1 MPSTGGML
9 MKIFL
14 KINLILLAVLLTV
27 ASGFFMSCDAE
38 VKEGDSVAES
48 TDSAESKTDAT
59 TAAETYEA
67 IDPNKSKIEYLNEK
81 SDFVFKLL
89 QTVSPEELEEHS
101 AEKTDYG
108 YVIKME
114 QFVFIDY
121 VDRAGTMET
130 YKWEYRLT
138 QNADGEYRVTE
149 IYTDSPLALIG
160 GIMLET
166 KSDVIE
172 ERFLQSGFHVVRDD
186 ESITAFSDDAI
197 VKISRT
203 GGISATIAVVV
214 GEE

>member
-1 MPSTGGML
+1 

-27 ASGFFMSCDAE
+27 ASGFFMSCEAE
-38 VKEGDSVAES
+38 GQLSANAVES
-48 TDSAESKTDAT
+48 GSAAATESKAVT
-59 TAAETYEA
+59 TAETFEA
-67 IDPNKSKIEYLNEK
+67 VDSNKSKIDYLNEK

-121 VDRAGTMET
+121 VDRAGTMEE

-203 GGISATIAVVV
+203 GGISATITAVV

>member
-1 MPSTGGML
+1 ML

-27 ASGFFMSCDAE
+27 ASGLFMSCEAE
-38 VKEGDSVAES
+38 GQLSANAVES
-48 TDSAESKTDAT
+48 GSAAVTESKAVT
-59 TAAETYEA
+59 TAETYEA

-81 SDFVFKLL
+81 SDFAFMLL
-89 QTVSPEELEEHS
+89 QVVSPEELEEHS

-121 VDRAGTMET
+121 VDRAGTMEE

-203 GGISATIAVVV
+203 GGISATITVVV
-214 GEE
+214 GEK

>member
-1 MPSTGGML
+1 
-9 MKIFL
+9 MKVFL
-14 KINLILLAVLLTV
+14 KTNLILLAVLLALV
-27 ASGFFMSCDAE
+27 SGAFMSCDAE

-48 TDSAESKTDAT
+48 TDSAESKPDAT

-81 SDFVFKLL
+81 SDFAFMLL
-89 QTVSPEELEEHS
+89 QVVSAEELEEHM

-114 QFVFIDY
+114 QVVFTDY
-121 VDRAGTMET
+121 VDRAGTMDV
-130 YKWEYRLT
+130 YDWEYRLT
-138 QNADGEYRVTE
+138 EGAEGEYRVTE
-149 IYTDSPLALIG
+149 IYTNSTFSVIG
-160 GIMLET
+160 SITLET

-172 ERFLQSGFHVVRDD
+172 ERFLQSGFHVFMDD
-186 ESITAFSDDAI
+186 DGFTAVSDDAI

-203 GGISATIAVVV
+203 GGISATITAVV